1 MNSCTRQA
9 CGKRFVIPGATLF
22 SLILKKKKKN
32 YANTVDCEGRNI
44 KKY

>member
-32 YANTVDCEGRNI
+32 IMRTPLTAKEET
-44 KKY
+44 

>member
-22 SLILKKKKKN
+22 SLILKKKK
-32 YANTVDCEGRNI
+32 NI
-44 KKY
+44 MRTPLTAKEET